1 MCLFRLK
8 PEPTSPQPNA
18 KEPMKRRT
26 FLERVLASAAAL
38 PLARDVGP
46 ATASPR
52 PEAPALHPGDDRG
65 LPAAQQTAPRRP
77 LTLSYPYAASKWVEA
92 LPVGNG
98 RLGAMVFGNV
108 GVERLQLNDDT
119 LWSGGPSDWN
129 NPAARKALPEVRA
142 LVAERR
148 FVEADRVSRQLMGP
162 FTQSY
167 LPLGDLLIAF
177 DHGNLGSDYR
187 RTLDLADAAVTV
199 RYRNGEVLFTRDV
212 IASHPA
218 DVVAVR
224 LTANRPRM
232 LRFHAR
238 LSSPLRHATMAEDGK
253 LLLVGH
259 APSHV
264 DPSYY
269 DTDEPVLYDRVPVH
283 GVPRRGAARAGA
295 TEASQSGMRFE
306 AHLAAVLSDGES
318 SADHD
323 GLHVI
328 GATEATLLVA
338 MATSFGGYDK
348 PAAAGRNA
356 RAVAAASLA
365 AAVRTPWH
373 DLRRDH
379 VQDHRALFDRVSLDL
394 GDALA
399 PPDLPTDR
407 RIATLGAKD
416 PRLVEL
422 LFQYGRYLLIACSRP
437 GTQAANLQGL
447 WNEDVRAPWSANYTI
462 NINTQMNYWPAETTG
477 LPELHEPLVTMVEEL
492 SMTGRKTAAANYGA
506 SGWVAHHNTDL
517 WRHSAMVGDWGTG
530 DPVWAL
536 WPMAGAWLAQ
546 HLYERFL
553 FGGDWRYLRER
564 AYPVMRGAAEFCLD
578 WLIEDGK
585 GHLVTSPSTSPEH
598 KFLTRDGAQ
607 AATSMAATMDMALV
621 RDLFANVID
630 AGEALEIDAPFRRRL
645 AAARERLYPYKIGRE
660 GQLLEFFEEFG
671 DPEPGHRHFSH
682 LFGLHPGRHITPRTP
697 ELFAAVRRSHELRGD
712 GGTGWSLAWKVN
724 HWARL
729 LDGDHAFLMLGN
741 LLRLVD
747 TSSTSYAGG
756 GGVYA
761 NLFDAHPPFQ
771 IDGNFG
777 ATAGVAEMLV
787 QSHAGEIHL
796 LPALPKAWP
805 AGRVTGLRTRGGFDV
820 DLEWSGGQLTRA
832 AIRSRLG
839 GTARIRTAVPVTASG
854 GRAAPVEAEGQRAQ
868 SSIFFRVH
876 DPGTPEVADR
886 SALRLAPPLGGAV
899 IDLATEAGRSYE
911 LQS

>member
-1 MCLFRLK
+1 MR
-8 PEPTSPQPNA
+8 
-18 KEPMKRRT
+18 RRT
-26 FLERVLASAAAL
+26 FLERLIASAAAL
-38 PLARDVGP
+38 PLFRADGI
-46 ATASPR
+46 A
-52 PEAPALHPGDDRG
+52 G
-65 LPAAQQTAPRRP
+65 PRRVP
-77 LTLSYPYAASKWVEA
+77 AMLHGVRDGRDASSDAARQVSGHRALMLSYSRPASKWVEA

-98 RLGAMVFGNV
+98 RLGAMVFGTI
-108 GVERLQLNDDT
+108 GTERLQLNDDT

-129 NPAARKALPEVRA
+129 NAASRQALPEMRA
-142 LVAERR
+142 LVAAGR
-148 FVEADRVSRQLMGP
+148 FVEADRVSKRLMGP

-167 LPLGDLLIAF
+167 LPLGDLVITF
-177 DHGNLGSDYR
+177 DHGNLGSEYR
-187 RTLDLADAAVTV
+187 RTLDLGDAVATV
-199 RYRNGEVLFTRDV
+199 QYRTGNVQFTREV

-218 DVVAVR
+218 DVIAVR
-224 LTANRPRM
+224 LIADRPRM

-238 LSSPLRHATMAEDGK
+238 LSSPLRYATVAAGEI
-253 LLLVGH
+253 LVLSGL

-269 DTDEPVLYDRVPVH
+269 DTDEPVLYGRVPVRR
-283 GVPRRGAARAGA
+283 VPRTGAADAGA
-295 TEASQSGMRFE
+295 TEPAADGMRFE
-306 AHLAAVLSDGES
+306 AHLAVLTDGQRS
-318 SADHD
+318 VDYD
-323 GLHVI
+323 GLHVA
-328 GATEATLLVA
+328 GASEATLLVA
-338 MATSFGGYDK
+338 MATSFGGYDT
-348 PAAAGRNA
+348 PATSGRDARAAAA
-356 RAVAAASLA
+356 SSLA
-365 AAVRTPWH
+365 AAVARPWH
-373 DLRRDH
+373 DLRQAH
-379 VQDHRALFDRVSLDL
+379 VQDHRTLFDRMSLDL
-394 GDALA
+394 GEAA
-399 PPDLPTDR
+399 QPPDLTTDR
-407 RIATLGAKD
+407 RIATLGAGD
-416 PRLVEL
+416 PGLVEL

-447 WNEDVRAPWSANYTI
+447 WNEEVRAPWSANYTI

-477 LPELHEPLVTMVEEL
+477 LSELHEPLLAMVEEL
-492 SMTGRKTAAANYGA
+492 AVSGRKTAATNYGA

-536 WPMAGAWLAQ
+536 WPMAAPWLAQ
-546 HLYERFL
+546 HMYERFL

-578 WLIEDGK
+578 WLIDDGK
-585 GHLVTSPSTSPEH
+585 GHLITAPSTSPEH

-607 AATSMAATMDMALV
+607 AATSMATTMDMALV

-630 AGEALEIDAPFRRRL
+630 ASDALAIDAPLRRRL
-645 AAARERLYPYKIGRE
+645 TAALERLYPYRIGHE

-671 DPEPGHRHFSH
+671 DPEPQHRHFSH

-729 LDGDHAFLMLGN
+729 LDGDHAFVMLGN

-777 ATAGVAEMLV
+777 ATAGIAEMLV

-796 LPALPKAWP
+796 LPALPKAWSV
-805 AGRVTGLRTRGGFDV
+805 GRVSGLRARGGFEV
-820 DLEWSGGQLTRA
+820 DLEWSAGMLTHGRV
-832 AIRSRLG
+832 RSHLG
-839 GTARIRTAVPVTASG
+839 GTARLRTAQPVSVTG
-854 GRAAPVEAEGQRAQ
+854 PGAAPVPIDGAGPAAAP
-868 SSIFFRVH
+868 SIFFRVH
-876 DPGTPEVADR
+876 QPGLPEVADP
-886 SALRLAPPLGGAV
+886 SKLRLLPPLSGLV
-899 IDLATEAGRSYE
+899 VDLATEPGRTYE
-911 LQS
+911 LKT